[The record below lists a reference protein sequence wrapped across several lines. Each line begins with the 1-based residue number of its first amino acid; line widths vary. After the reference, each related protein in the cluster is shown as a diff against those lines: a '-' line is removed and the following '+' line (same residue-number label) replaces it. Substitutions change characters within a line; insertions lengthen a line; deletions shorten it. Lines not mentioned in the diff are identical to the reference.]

1 MTDYLK
7 LALTYGGFTQLDKAY
22 VTRVL
27 AELPEA
33 QKRLF
38 ITPPPSV
45 INAFFAQYYQ
55 KESPRKACDYF
66 FELSKALDLF
76 QDQPTF
82 KEDKPFIRLNLEEK
96 SYGFAY
102 QNAREEAIVFA
113 EYDCPWTI
121 ALVLQVAQLFPFYQV
136 SLGDKYLQVKPNQRS
151 LKEAQTL
158 AVTDPLIEGW
168 QWSDGS
174 ICLRGYN
181 QEDVLALAKQ
191 FPGQKAYAFSDRQIH
206 VYIEKE

>member
-7 LALTYGGFTQLDKAY
+7 LALTYGGFTQLDRAY
-22 VTRVL
+22 LTGVL
-27 AELPEA
+27 AELTET

-82 KEDKPFIRLNLEEK
+82 KEDKPFIRLNLNEK

-102 QNAREEAIVFA
+102 QNASEEAVVFA
-113 EYDCPWTI
+113 EFANPWTFD
-121 ALVLQVAQLFPFYQV
+121 LVLQVTQLFPFTNKKDFFTYI
-136 SLGDKYLQVKPNQRS
+136 VKEVR
-151 LKEAQTL
+151 
-158 AVTDPLIEGW
+158 
-168 QWSDGS
+168 
-174 ICLRGYN
+174 
-181 QEDVLALAKQ
+181 
-191 FPGQKAYAFSDRQIH
+191 
-206 VYIEKE
+206 